1 MTGAG
6 AKARRAAKR
15 KSNDG
20 SLPQNLD
27 ESPLPQNN
35 NVASAAQAQSE
46 EPTDDDIIDVHLEM
60 DDWLTN
66 QIERDSQHKK
76 KRCDRKYSGAD
87 MCIVGLE
94 RIVGIVTGDTFMS
107 LPLSTIDSQLKMV
120 SMYQEKFYEQCI
132 STTMKATAAD
142 MQDKAA
148 QADKADKMVDWLR
161 SILFARKKH
170 LLVEESM
177 DRLRMDPGVHSNSVI
192 QQPTNYPEVRVKKV
206 EIPKFSGV
214 LSKWPAFKSSFLD
227 CFHNNNNMSGATKF
241 YHLMAHLEE
250 DSEAYNTIGSIDRTD
265 GNYESAWKTLCEA
278 YDNERMIVDDILQTF
293 IDMPPMDAPS
303 RSGLIAICNTTNALL
318 CLLPKYGVLVEH

>member
-1 MTGAG
+1 MNQQYEMAGAG

-15 KSNDG
+15 KNDDG
-20 SLPQNLD
+20 SLLQESD
-27 ESPLPQNN
+27 EQSPLPQNTN
-35 NVASAAQAQSE
+35 GAGAARAQPQ
-46 EPTDDDIIDVHLEM
+46 EPADDDVIDVHLEM

-66 QIERDSQHKK
+66 QIERDSQNRK
-76 KRCDRKYSGAD
+76 KRCDRKYGGAD

-94 RIVGIVTGDTFMS
+94 RIVSVVTGDTFLD
-107 LPLSTIDSQLKMV
+107 LPLTTIESQLKMV

-142 MQDKAA
+142 MQDRAA

-161 SILFARKKH
+161 SILMARKKH

-177 DRLRMDPGVHSNSVI
+177 DRLRMDSSVRSSSII
-192 QQPTNYPEVRVKKV
+192 QQPNNFPEVRVKKV

-250 DSEAYNTIGSIDRTD
+250 DSEAYNTIASIDRTD

-293 IDMPPMDAPS
+293 IDMPPMDTPS
-303 RSGLIAICNTTNALL
+303 SVTIFMVS
-318 CLLPKYGVLVEH
+318 LPH